1 MYFLGDQIKMDVMG
15 VACNTHGKDLKL
27 YNILG
32 EVLRRRQYLGYQD
45 VDGKIIL
52 EN

>member
-1 MYFLGDQIKMDVMG
+1 
-15 VACNTHGKDLKL
+15 L

-52 EN
+52 ENWLAYKKIRCGLD